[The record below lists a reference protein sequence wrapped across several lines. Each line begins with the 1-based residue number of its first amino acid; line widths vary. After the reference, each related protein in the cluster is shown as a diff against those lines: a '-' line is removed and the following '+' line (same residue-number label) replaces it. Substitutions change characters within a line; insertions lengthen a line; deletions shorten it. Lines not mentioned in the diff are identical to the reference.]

1 MSRVRDPLV
10 VGRVIGDVLDPFE
23 RSISI
28 RITYNNREVN
38 NGYDFRPLALLNQPR
53 VEIGGNDLR
62 IFYTLVMVDPD
73 APSPSDPNLREYLH
87 WLVTDIPEGTD
98 ATFGKEIVC
107 YERPNPTSGIHRFV
121 FALFR
126 QLGKQTVYAPG
137 WRQNFSTRDFAELYN
152 LGLPSAAV
160 YFNCQREGGCGGRR
174 TGLNH

>member
-98 ATFGKEIVC
+98 ATFGLPEI
-107 YERPNPTSGIHRFV
+107 
-121 FALFR
+121 
-126 QLGKQTVYAPG
+126 
-137 WRQNFSTRDFAELYN
+137 WRQVGPNGKEVNSLDVIDVIDEHFMYSVFFLGGQYFIYFSSFLVNKILCIQNESFFTLTR
-152 LGLPSAAV
+152 
-160 YFNCQREGGCGGRR
+160 
-174 TGLNH
+174 